1 MLDKNLLTE
10 ISEILS
16 SDELSELREVHIEIH
31 NSYHYGNVIIT
42 SSNTAL
48 LKELKNDLGSI
59 ADDTLISCIHIPTK
73 SGKGALLIASKI
85 SEVLVFNGVEVTQ
98 SGKAF
103 R

>member
-1 MLDKNLLTE
+1 MIDKNVLAE

-16 SDELSELREVHIEIH
+16 SEKLSELRKVHIEIH
-31 NSYHYGNVIIT
+31 NGHQYGNVIIT

-48 LKELKNDLGSI
+48 LIELKNDLGSI
-59 ADDTLISCIHIPTK
+59 ADHTLISCIHIPTK

-85 SEVLVFNGVEVTQ
+85 SEILLFNGIEVTQ